1 MIKKTRE
8 RKKANTNTCN
18 SIYSDIDCTYMI
30 AAYKCFKRKI
40 NT

>member
-8 RKKANTNTCN
+8 RKKANPNTCN
-18 SIYSDIDCTYMI
+18 SIDIDCTYMI
-30 AAYKCFKRKI
+30 AAYKRFKRKI